1 MTEQP
6 EALRLADALD
16 RGGYDAQMARNMD
29 QAAAELR
36 RLHEVNAELLA
47 ALKDMH
53 SGWKYIR
60 ETHGDLYG
68 VGWDRSQGN
77 AEAAIAKAEQQAC
90 RAALNFV
97 HQALQDEASISYLQS
112 DAETYGF
119 EEPKP

>member
-6 EALRLADALD
+6 KALRLADALD

-36 RLHEVNAELLA
+36 RLHAVNVELVALLKEVSEETRHPDYDWTIDLA
-47 ALKDMH
+47 QRV
-53 SGWKYIR
+53 S
-60 ETHGDLYG
+60 
-68 VGWDRSQGN
+68 
-77 AEAAIAKAEQQAC
+77 AAIAKAEQQAC

-97 HQALQDEASISYLQS
+97 HQALQAEASISYVQS
-112 DAETYGF
+112 DAETYGL